1 MEKPKPVSAEGAFL
15 CSSPWSYST
24 TLLLEGGGPYP
35 KRLSDFPSNTSKLD
49 PFHGVCNRKTYLF
62 DPSLHYQT
70 GLLQGEFPLLSTTPA
85 WFTKWEARS
94 R

>member
-15 CSSPWSYST
+15 CSSPWIYST

-49 PFHGVCNRKTYLF
+49 AFHGVCNRKTI
-62 DPSLHYQT
+62 SLILVCITKQDSCR
-70 GLLQGEFPLLSTTPA
+70 ESFPC
-85 WFTKWEARS
+85 
-94 R
+94 